1 MHYLDASMAKEA
13 ILKMKKFHNDLFV
26 LHENYGLDFFQD
38 LGRRNILMSR
48 PQEVFFCQEIQ
59 KRFSQASSD
68 GRTGQPDILIP
79 EFEKELECK
88 ITTKRKG
95 GSWSFQADYATLQ
108 RKGSCDFLYVCCDE
122 KFENFGVFYFRDLT
136 IADFKPPAPGSRGK
150 SRLLL
155 RNCIDRCDALIGDI
169 VNRNEIFIMKAK
181 TKLLKAET
189 MSQEKEARK
198 SLDYWTNNP
207 NSYTIKLQEV

>member
-1 MHYLDASMAKEA
+1 MHYLDAAMAKNA
-13 ILKMKKFHNDLFV
+13 ILKMKEFHRDLHEI
-26 LHENYGLDFFQD
+26 HENYDLDFFQD

-59 KRFSQASSD
+59 KRWSKATSD

-79 EFEKELECK
+79 EFGKELECK

-95 GSWSFQADYATLQ
+95 GSWAFQADYATLE

-136 IADFKPPAPGSRGK
+136 VADFKPPAPGSRGK

-155 RNCIDRCDALIGDI
+155 RNCISRCESLVGQIF
-169 VNRNEIFIMKAK
+169 NRNQIFILKAK
-181 TKLLKAET
+181 AKLLKAQTRSE
-189 MSQEKEARK
+189 EEAAQK
-198 SLDYWTNNP
+198 SLAYWQTTP
-207 NSYTIKLQEV
+207 NSYTIQLEKV